1 MITAIESSPV
11 RNMTEANAEISA
23 VFREYHLRLFHYALQ
38 LVGDREDAM
47 DITQET
53 FLRLQRHWAR
63 RDETKPIAAWLYAI
77 ARNLAIDQLRK
88 RGTRNE
94 TEENP
99 NLEDRHTQNPEH
111 LASNSELRER
121 LWVAIGQLPDSL
133 REVILLRDWHGMR
146 YAEIAE
152 VTGTNATT
160 VTSRLYEARQRLRNE
175 LRGYL

>member
-1 MITAIESSPV
+1 MISAIDSSPV
-11 RNMTEANAEISA
+11 RNIAEADGDISA

-38 LVGDREDAM
+38 LVGDREEAM
-47 DITQET
+47 DITQEA
-53 FLRLQRHWAR
+53 FLRLHRHWSR
-63 RDETKPIAAWLYAI
+63 RDESKPIVAWLYAI
-77 ARNLAIDQLRK
+77 ARNLSIDHLRK
-88 RGTRNE
+88 RGVRAE

-99 NLEDRHTQNPEH
+99 NLADHRTRDPEG
-111 LASNSELRER
+111 LASNSELREK
-121 LWVAIGQLPDSL
+121 LWGAIHALPDPL

-152 VTGTNATT
+152 VTGVNSST

>member
-1 MITAIESSPV
+1 MTAIQSSPV
-11 RNMTEANAEISA
+11 QTMVEANSEISA
-23 VFREYHLRLFHYALQ
+23 VFREYHVRLFHYALQ

-47 DITQET
+47 DITQEV
-53 FLRLQRHWAR
+53 FLRLHRHWNR
-63 RDETKPIAAWLYAI
+63 RDESKPIAAWLYAI
-77 ARNLAIDQLRK
+77 ARNLSIDQLRK
-88 RGTRNE
+88 RGVRSE

-99 NLEDRHTQNPEH
+99 NLEDEQARDPED
-111 LASNSELRER
+111 LASNSELRNK
-121 LWVAIGQLPDSL
+121 LWSAIRGLPEPL

-152 VTGTNATT
+152 VTGVNPTT

>member
-1 MITAIESSPV
+1 MISAIESSPV
-11 RNMTEANAEISA
+11 RNIAEANAEISA
-23 VFREYHLRLFHYALQ
+23 VFREYHARLFHYALQ

-47 DITQET
+47 DITQEV
-53 FLRLQRHWAR
+53 FLRLHRHWAR
-63 RDETKPIAAWLYAI
+63 RDDAKPIAAWLYAI
-77 ARNLAIDQLRK
+77 ARNLSIDQLRK
-88 RGTRNE
+88 RGYRSE

-99 NLEDRHTQNPEH
+99 NLEDRKTHDPER
-111 LASNSELRER
+111 LASNTELREK
-121 LWVAIGQLPDSL
+121 LWAAIGALPDPL

-152 VTGTNATT
+152 VTGVNATT

>member
-47 DITQET
+47 DITQEV
-53 FLRLQRHWAR
+53 FLRLHRHWAR
-63 RDETKPIAAWLYAI
+63 RDESKPIGAWLYAI
-77 ARNLAIDQLRK
+77 TRNLSIDQLRK
-88 RGTRNE
+88 RGVRAE
-94 TEENP
+94 AEENP
-99 NLEDRHTQNPEH
+99 NLPDSRVRDPEGM
-111 LASNSELRER
+111 ASNSELREK
-121 LWVAIGQLPDSL
+121 LWAAIHALPDSL

-152 VTGTNATT
+152 LTGTSSTT